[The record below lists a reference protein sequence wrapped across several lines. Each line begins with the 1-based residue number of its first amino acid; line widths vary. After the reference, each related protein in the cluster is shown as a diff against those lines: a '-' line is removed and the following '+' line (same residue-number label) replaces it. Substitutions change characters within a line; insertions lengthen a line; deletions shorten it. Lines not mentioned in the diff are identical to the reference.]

1 MREKDRELYRVTR
14 KREGYRAIKGQQER
28 WGDRK
33 EERGREMKNGEKEIG
48 IYRICRE
55 SEI

>member
-48 IYRICRE
+48 IYRRLE
-55 SEI
+55 RVS